1 MGIDEKKMSH
11 LRFKITDIVTIKYFL
26 KKVYL
31 ILFKVPSFVDNLKE
45 ISTKAGLKCETN
57 TFFQENFTETGTN
70 YTLKLLK
77 IYYFIEDFLIKSTDI
92 AFKSF
97 GLKGYIVK
105 LTKVQTNFHYPQTS
119 TERPYL
125 LPPAQI
131 TITDRSNIFPVSK
144 SPISETNR
152 KINYPHFFSFKYDIN
167 KQAYIG
173 EIIETFDP
181 YYDYNMSNRS
191 KIKLESNKSFRI
203 SAKQNDNILI
213 TNSDFNE
220 SLYDSKLPVSSYSM
234 INDEVSMQLTAKKEL
249 QESKLLQ
256 KLEMTLKET
265 MGMQGKDD
273 GNNFVEKNKIDYA
286 VGLHVLKLYA
296 NRLYDLDDLK
306 KEMDRGSEEDENDA
320 NYIEKEGESNQ
331 NQAIVELK
339 AEENEEESYEDESSY
354 FDNRKKFK
362 FLLDE
367 TNAKSFKPIIMMN
380 ILGVLILTAL
390 LAMNIIYSTENI
402 HSYLEVNDYYN
413 LLLSS
418 SKRIV
423 STQLIYSST
432 FQMMIMSKGYY
443 QHLDSNQS
451 EVFRSEMK
459 EALNMLESCQSY
471 IVLNSKALSNNKFYT
486 DDLVKINFFQI
497 LGNGSNI
504 MFNLNDATQLTI
516 AKTLNVLALN
526 LSDINMQNADVFF
539 IIYNLI
545 NEYFITLSEFN
556 EEILLYLISLTTKTS
571 DYLIVIFVIA
581 IIIEFLGIFFLGFF
595 FFHLVK
601 YENKILGIFL
611 EIPILKAK
619 THFLKCEAFL
629 VQMQQGNEDE
639 DVYDE
644 ENSVLDTEDKEEM
657 EMKNTSKGTKHKKRK
672 KYKIKYNN
680 LKRFLLKLLVC
691 FSLIEMFFMLDYF
704 MLKTV
709 FDNQLS
715 FIPEINQTFLLNGNM
730 GFLNNAIRLIFL
742 KE

>member
-1 MGIDEKKMSH
+1 M
-11 LRFKITDIVTIKYFL
+11 
-26 KKVYL
+26 
-31 ILFKVPSFVDNLKE
+31 
-45 ISTKAGLKCETN
+45 
-57 TFFQENFTETGTN
+57 
-70 YTLKLLK
+70 
-77 IYYFIEDFLIKSTDI
+77 IKSTDI
-92 AFKSF
+92 AFKLF
-97 GLKGYIVK
+97 GLKGYIVN
-105 LTKVQTNFHYPQTS
+105 LTKVQTNFQYPQTS

-125 LPPAQI
+125 LPPATI
-131 TITDRSNIFPVSK
+131 TITDRSSLFPVAK
-144 SPISETNR
+144 SPVSDTNR
-152 KINYPHFFSFKYDIN
+152 KINSPQVFSFKYDIN

-173 EIIETFDP
+173 EILETHEP

-191 KIKLESNKSFRI
+191 KIKLETNKSFRI

-213 TNSDFNE
+213 TNSEFDE
-220 SLYDSKLPVSSYSM
+220 SLYDSKLPVSSYSI
-234 INDEVSMQLTAKKEL
+234 INDDLSMQLTVKKEL

-265 MGMQGKDD
+265 MGIQGKDD
-273 GNNFVEKNKIDYA
+273 GDNKAEKNKIDYA
-286 VGLHVLKLYA
+286 AGLHVLQLYG

-306 KEMDRGSEEDENDA
+306 KEMERSSEEDENDA
-320 NYIEKEGESNQ
+320 NYIEKEGETNQ

-339 AEENEEESYEDESSY
+339 AEENDEESYEDESSF

-362 FLLDE
+362 NLLDE
-367 TNAKSFKPIIMMN
+367 TNGKSFKPIIMMN
-380 ILGVLILTAL
+380 VFGILILIAL
-390 LAMNIIYSTENI
+390 LAMNIIYSTQNI
-402 HSYLEVNDYYN
+402 QSYLEVNDYYN
-413 LLLSS
+413 LLLYS
-418 SKRIV
+418 SKRMV

-432 FQMMIMSKGYY
+432 FQMMIMAKGYY

-451 EVFRSEMK
+451 EVFRSELK

-471 IVLNSKALSNNKFYT
+471 MVLNSKALSNNKFYT
-486 DDLVKINFFQI
+486 DDLVKMKFFQI
-497 LGNGSNI
+497 SGNNSNI
-504 MFNLNDATQLTI
+504 IFNLNDATQLTI

-545 NEYFITLSEFN
+545 NEYFMSLLDFN
-556 EEILLYLISLTTKTS
+556 EEILLSLISLTTKTS

-581 IIIEFLGIFFLGFF
+581 IIIEFLGILSLGFF
-595 FFHLVK
+595 FYHLVK

-611 EIPILKAK
+611 EIPILRAKA
-619 THFLKCEAFL
+619 HFLKCEAFL
-629 VQMQQGNEDE
+629 VQLQQGNEDE
-639 DVYDE
+639 DVLDE

-657 EMKNTSKGTKHKKRK
+657 EMKNTLKGAKHKKRK

-680 LKRFLLKLLVC
+680 LKGFLLKVLVSFC
-691 FSLIEMFFMLDYF
+691 LIEIFFMMDYF

-742 KE
+742 KK